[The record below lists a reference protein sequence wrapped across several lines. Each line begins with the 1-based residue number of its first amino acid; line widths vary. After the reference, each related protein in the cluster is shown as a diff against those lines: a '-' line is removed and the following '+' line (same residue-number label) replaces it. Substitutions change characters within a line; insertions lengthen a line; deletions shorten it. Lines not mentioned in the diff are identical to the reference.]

1 MIPNGVLR
9 PSDRSQ
15 ERITDALADVALATQ
30 RLIVDRAELLRLG
43 VQRDARTY
51 AVGLALGGAALTMVG
66 IALVLGTA
74 ALAYALI
81 PWLGIAA
88 SLAVTAGSAFALATG
103 TTVAAFR
110 VLKPASSPEPLALK
124 AADGNDA

>member
-1 MIPNGVLR
+1 VIPNGVLR
-9 PSDRSQ
+9 PSDRGQ
-15 ERITDALADVALATQ
+15 ERIADALADVALATQ

-51 AVGLALGGAALTMVG
+51 AVGLALGGAALAMVG
-66 IALVLGTA
+66 IALVVGTA
-74 ALAYALI
+74 ALTYALI
-81 PWLGIAA
+81 PWLGVAA

-103 TTVAAFR
+103 TTLTALR
-110 VLKPASSPEPLALK
+110 VLKPAASPEPLALK

>member
-1 MIPNGVLR
+1 MISNRVIR
-9 PSDRSQ
+9 PSERGQ
-15 ERITDALADVALATQ
+15 ERIADALADVALATQ

-43 VQRDARTY
+43 VQRDARAY
-51 AVGLALGGAALTMVG
+51 AVALALGGAALTMVG
-66 IALVLGTA
+66 IALIAGTA

-81 PWLGIAA
+81 PWLGVAA

-103 TTVAAFR
+103 TTFAAWR
-110 VLKPASSPEPLALK
+110 VLKPASSPEPLALE